1 MDIRFAPHNTH
12 LDDPENF
19 EARDPH
25 LKQLRQQTLVHRSY
39 LLDELPSHTPGVYTV
54 GGGRQIG
61 KTTLMKQWM
70 ALLMQKGVSPERIAY
85 FTGELIDDHH
95 ALVRL
100 VGDAL
105 DGMPDNDLTYLILDE
120 VTYIR
125 DWDKGVKYLADA
137 GMLQRVEFFLTGSD
151 LAIINEARMRFPG
164 RRGESATVD
173 FHLYP
178 LSLWEAVRLK
188 ARFASDELDA
198 LTNADV
204 APGAA
209 TMDRLYREFDD
220 YLIHGGFLT
229 AMNDLAKHNS
239 ILAATFS
246 TYSDWIRGDVLKR
259 GKQDRYLREVL
270 QAVVKRYGS
279 QTTWNA
285 LAQDLSI
292 DHPQTVSDYIELLA
306 AMDAVFIQPALIED
320 KLTAAPKKARKV
332 MFTDPFIFHA
342 VRSWLTPVRD
352 PYGEQVRPLLADP
365 EWKGKLVEA
374 TVVTHYRR
382 YHPTFYIKA
391 EGEVDLAY
399 IEQNR
404 FWPVEVKWTGQVRPK
419 DLKQIAKYSNGR
431 ILTQSKQFGHIL
443 GVTTE
448 PLPLALLRLAA
459 TRTSPE
465 ISNR

>member
-1 MDIRFAPHNTH
+1 MDIRFAPHNSH
-12 LDDPENF
+12 LDNPETF
-19 EARDPH
+19 EIRDPH
-25 LKQLRQQTLVHRSY
+25 LRQLRQQDLVHRSY
-39 LLDELPSHTPGVYTV
+39 LLDELPSHTTGIYTI

-70 ALLMQKGVSPERIAY
+70 ALLMQKGVAPKSIAY

-100 VGDAL
+100 VGDTLNA
-105 DGMPDNDLTYLILDE
+105 MPGDDLTYLILDE

-137 GMLQRVEFFLTGSD
+137 GMLQRVELFLTGSD
-151 LAIINEARMRFPG
+151 LAIIKEARMRFPG

-178 LSLWEAVRLK
+178 LNLLETVRLK
-188 ARFASDELDA
+188 KEFTPDELDTLVSPSGLPA
-198 LTNADV
+198 E
-204 APGAA
+204 A
-209 TMDRLYREFDD
+209 TMERLYRAFGE
-220 YLIHGGFLT
+220 YLAHGGFLT
-229 AMNDLAKHNS
+229 AMNDMAKHKS
-239 ILAATFS
+239 LLPATFS

-259 GKQDRYLREVL
+259 GKQEHYLREIL
-270 QAVVKRYGS
+270 RAIVKRYGS

-292 DHPQTVSDYIELLA
+292 DHPKTVSDYVELLA
-306 AMDAVFIQPALIED
+306 AMDGVFIQPALIED

-352 PYGEQVRPLLADP
+352 PYRHQVTPLLSEP
-365 EWKGKLVEA
+365 EWAGRLVEA

-382 YHPTFYIKA
+382 YYPTFYIKA

-399 IEQNR
+399 VAQNR
-404 FWPVEVKWTGQVRPK
+404 FWPVEVKWSGQLRPK

-431 ILTQSKQFGHIL
+431 ILTQSKQFGRIL
-443 GVTTE
+443 GVPTE
-448 PLPLALLRLAA
+448 PIPVALLRLAA
-459 TRTSPE
+459 NKDTAANE
-465 ISNR
+465 